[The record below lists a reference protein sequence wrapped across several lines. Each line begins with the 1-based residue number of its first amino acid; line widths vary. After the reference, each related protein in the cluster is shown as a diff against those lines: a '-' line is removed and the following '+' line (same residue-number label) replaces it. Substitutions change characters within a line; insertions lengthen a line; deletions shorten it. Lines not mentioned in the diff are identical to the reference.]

1 MFLRS
6 LGERAV
12 VELDSR
18 DCETLAKACRFAVG
32 QDERETYALE
42 NAACFFAAASAI
54 SRMHGWCNQPHETQG
69 KLDALCQRVEG
80 DRR

>member
-1 MFLRS
+1 MLLKS

-12 VELDSR
+12 VELDSL
-18 DCETLAKACRFAVG
+18 DCEMLARACRLAAG
-32 QDERETYALE
+32 SEDSLSYNAE

-54 SRMHGWCNQPHETQG
+54 SQMHGWCNQPHETQG